1 MRSVLLVGCLCL
13 LLASCE
19 PRDVIRDA
27 PPEEPILTLAEEEPE
42 EAVQPVVCQ
51 LRVEV
56 KAPEVDKYRD
66 IPLDHELQ
74 DAALAACEEYGV
86 LPDVLYAVMEVES
99 GYQLDAQN
107 GECYGLMQIHSI
119 NLPWLQEQIGTTDL
133 SDPVQNIRAGAY
145 ILGGYL
151 KRYSLTDSLM
161 AYNLGEGGAKAQWEQ
176 GVHETAYTR
185 KVLTC
190 LAEGKEE
197 V

>member
-1 MRSVLLVGCLCL
+1 MKRMMFALCLCL
-13 LLASCE
+13 LLSSCE
-19 PRDVIRDA
+19 QRDVIHDA
-27 PPEEPILTLAEEEPE
+27 PPEEPILTLAAEKPEEP
-42 EAVQPVVCQ
+42 VQTVVCR

-56 KAPEVDKYRD
+56 KAPEADKYRD

-74 DAALAACEEYGV
+74 DVALAACEEYGV
-86 LPDVLYAVMEVES
+86 LPDVLFAVMEVES
-99 GYQLDAQN
+99 GYQLDARN

-133 SDPVQNIRAGAY
+133 SDPTQNIKAGAY

-151 KRYSLTDSLM
+151 ERYSLTDSLM
-161 AYNLGEGGAKAQWEQ
+161 AYNLGEGGAKAQWAQ
-176 GVHETAYTR
+176 GIHETAYTR
-185 KVLTC
+185 KVLAC

>member
-74 DAALAACEEYGV
+74 DVAQAACEEYGV
-86 LPDVLYAVMEVES
+86 LPDILFAVMDVES

-133 SDPVQNIRAGAY
+133 SDPAQNIKAGAY

-151 KRYSLTDSLM
+151 ERYSLTDSLM
-161 AYNLGEGGAKAQWEQ
+161 AYNLGEGGAKAQWAQ
-176 GVHETAYTR
+176 GIHETAYTR

>member
-1 MRSVLLVGCLCL
+1 MRAILFAGCLCL

-42 EAVQPVVCQ
+42 ELVQPVVCQ

-56 KAPEVDKYRD
+56 KAPEADKYRD

-74 DAALAACEEYGV
+74 DVAQAACEEYGV
-86 LPDVLYAVMEVES
+86 LPDILFAVME
-99 GYQLDAQN
+99 
-107 GECYGLMQIHSI
+107 IHSI

-133 SDPVQNIRAGAY
+133 SDPAQNIKAGAY

-151 KRYSLTDSLM
+151 ERYSLTDSLM
-161 AYNLGEGGAKAQWEQ
+161 AYNLGEGGAKAQWAQ
-176 GVHETAYTR
+176 GIHETAYTR

>member
-1 MRSVLLVGCLCL
+1 MRAILFASCLCL

-56 KAPEVDKYRD
+56 KSPEVDKYRD

-74 DAALAACEEYGV
+74 DVAQAACEEYGV
-86 LPDVLYAVMEVES
+86 LPDILFAVMDVES

-133 SDPVQNIRAGAY
+133 SDPAQNIKAGAY

-151 KRYSLTDSLM
+151 ERYSLTDSLM
-161 AYNLGEGGAKAQWEQ
+161 AYNLGEGGAKAQWAQ
-176 GVHETAYTR
+176 GIHETAYTR

>member
-1 MRSVLLVGCLCL
+1 MKRMLFALCLCL
-13 LLASCE
+13 LLSSCE
-19 PRDVIRDA
+19 QRDVIHDA
-27 PPEEPILTLAEEEPE
+27 PPEEPILTLAAEKPEEP
-42 EAVQPVVCQ
+42 VQTVVCR

-56 KAPEVDKYRD
+56 KAPEEDKYRD

-74 DAALAACEEYGV
+74 DVALAACEEYGV
-86 LPDVLYAVMEVES
+86 LPDVLFAVMEVES

-119 NLPWLQEQIGTTDL
+119 NLPWLQEQIGVTNL
-133 SDPVQNIRAGAY
+133 SDPAQNIEAGAY

-151 KRYSLTDSLM
+151 ERYSLTDSLM
-161 AYNLGEGGAKAQWEQ
+161 AYNLGEGGAKAQWAQ
-176 GVHETAYTR
+176 GIHETAYTR
-185 KVLTC
+185 KVLAC

>member
-119 NLPWLQEQIGTTDL
+119 NLPWLQEQIGVTNL
-133 SDPVQNIRAGAY
+133 SDPAQNIEAGAY

-151 KRYSLTDSLM
+151 ERYSLTDSLM

-176 GVHETAYTR
+176 GIHETAYTR
-185 KVLTC
+185 KVLAC

>member
-119 NLPWLQEQIGTTDL
+119 NLPWLQEQIGVTNL
-133 SDPVQNIRAGAY
+133 SDPAQNIEAGAY

-151 KRYSLTDSLM
+151 ERYSLTDSLM

-176 GVHETAYTR
+176 GIHETAYTR
-185 KVLTC
+185 KVLAR

>member
-1 MRSVLLVGCLCL
+1 MKSVMFVFCLCL

-27 PPEEPILTLAEEEPE
+27 PPEEPVLTLAEEEPE
-42 EAVQPVVCQ
+42 EPVQTVVCR

-56 KAPEVDKYRD
+56 KAPEADKYRD

-74 DAALAACEEYGV
+74 DVALAACEEYGV
-86 LPDVLYAVMEVES
+86 LPDVLFAVMEVES
-99 GYQLDAQN
+99 GYQLDARN

-133 SDPVQNIRAGAY
+133 SDPTQNIEAGAY

-151 KRYSLTDSLM
+151 ERYSLTDSLM
-161 AYNLGEGGAKAQWEQ
+161 AYNLGDGGAKAQWAQ
-176 GVHETAYTR
+176 GVHETAYTN
-185 KVLTC
+185 KVLAC

>member
-1 MRSVLLVGCLCL
+1 MRAILFALCLCL

-27 PPEEPILTLAEEEPE
+27 PPDEPVLILAEEKPKES
-42 EAVQPVVCQ
+42 VQSVVCC

-56 KAPEVDKYRD
+56 KPLDKYRD
-66 IPLDHELQ
+66 IPLSHELQ
-74 DAALAACEEYGV
+74 DAALAACKEYGV
-86 LPDVLYAVMEVES
+86 LPDVLFAVMEVES
-99 GYQLDAQN
+99 GYQPDAKN
-107 GECYGLMQIHSI
+107 GECYGLMQIHTI

-151 KRYSLTDSLM
+151 ERYSLTDSLM

-176 GVHETAYTR
+176 GIHETAYTR
-185 KVLTC
+185 KVLAC

>member
-1 MRSVLLVGCLCL
+1 MRAILIVSCLCL

-27 PPEEPILTLAEEEPE
+27 PPEEPVLTLAEEEPE
-42 EAVQPVVCQ
+42 ESVQPVVCR

-56 KAPEVDKYRD
+56 KPLDKYRD

-161 AYNLGEGGAKAQWEQ
+161 AYNLGAGGAKAQWAQ

-185 KVLTC
+185 KVLAC
-190 LAEGKEE
+190 LENPKI
-197 V
+197 

>member
-1 MRSVLLVGCLCL
+1 MKSVMFVFCLCL
-13 LLASCE
+13 LLSSCK

-27 PPEEPILTLAEEEPE
+27 PPEEPVLTLAEEEPE
-42 EAVQPVVCQ
+42 ELVQPVVCQ

-74 DAALAACEEYGV
+74 DVALASCEEYGA
-86 LPDVLYAVMEVES
+86 LPDVLFAVMEVES

-133 SDPVQNIRAGAY
+133 SDPAQNIEAGAY

-151 KRYSLTDSLM
+151 ERYSLTDSLM
-161 AYNLGEGGAKAQWEQ
+161 AYNLGEGGAKAQWAQ
-176 GVHETAYTR
+176 GIHETAYTR
-185 KVLTC
+185 KVLAR

>member
-1 MRSVLLVGCLCL
+1 MRAILFALCLCL

-27 PPEEPILTLAEEEPE
+27 PPDEPVLILAEEKPKES
-42 EAVQPVVCQ
+42 VQSVVCC

-56 KAPEVDKYRD
+56 KHLDKYRD
-66 IPLDHELQ
+66 IPLSHELQ
-74 DAALAACEEYGV
+74 DAALAACKEYGV
-86 LPDVLYAVMEVES
+86 LPDVLFAVMEVES
-99 GYQLDAQN
+99 GYQPDAKN
-107 GECYGLMQIHSI
+107 GECYGLMQIHTI

-151 KRYSLTDSLM
+151 ERYSLTDSLM

-176 GVHETAYTR
+176 GIHETAYTR
-185 KVLTC
+185 KVLAC

>member
-1 MRSVLLVGCLCL
+1 MQ
-13 LLASCE
+13 
-19 PRDVIRDA
+19 
-27 PPEEPILTLAEEEPE
+27 T
-42 EAVQPVVCQ
+42 VVCR

-56 KAPEVDKYRD
+56 KAPEEDKYRD

-74 DAALAACEEYGV
+74 DAALDACKEYGV
-86 LPDVLYAVMEVES
+86 LPDVLFAVMEVES
-99 GYQLDAQN
+99 GYQPDAKN
-107 GECYGLMQIHSI
+107 GECYGLMQIHTI

-151 KRYSLTDSLM
+151 ERYSLTDSLM
-161 AYNLGEGGAKAQWEQ
+161 AYNLGAGGAKAQWAQ
-176 GVHETAYTR
+176 GVHETAYTN
-185 KVLTC
+185 KVLAC

>member
-27 PPEEPILTLAEEEPE
+27 PPEEPILTLAEGEPE

-176 GVHETAYTR
+176 GIHETAYTR
-185 KVLTC
+185 KVLAC